1 MTKSSGNFWEK
12 VLSSHRS
19 VTSVVHDAKKFSWI
33 LVTFNRDPSSE
44 NIDLVHIIDFSIVRW
59 DLIGQIIPTWFGMVF
74 VVSFAS
80 CLDVAAI
87 SIDMG
92 KPLDTNR

>member
-1 MTKSSGNFWEK
+1 MVSIPILFYIIVWICGSSIEEVREQGW
-12 VLSSHRS
+12 VGQ
-19 VTSVVHDAKKFSWI
+19 TSPAVPIS
-33 LVTFNRDPSSE
+33 
-44 NIDLVHIIDFSIVRW
+44 DLLHIINFKQVRW
-59 DLIGQIIPTWFGMVF
+59 DLILEIIPTWFGMVF

-92 KPLDTNR
+92 KPLDTNRYVCML